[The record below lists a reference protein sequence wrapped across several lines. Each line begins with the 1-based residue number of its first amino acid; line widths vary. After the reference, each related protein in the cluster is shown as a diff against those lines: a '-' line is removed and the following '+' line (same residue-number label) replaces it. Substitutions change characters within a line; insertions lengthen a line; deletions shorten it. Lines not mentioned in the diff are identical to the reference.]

1 MSLIKLLGLWLIL
14 AIAMIANGIFR
25 VNVLQPRFGLPE
37 ADILSA
43 VLGIVIILAVTR
55 PFFRPLAGST
65 PPELLI
71 VSGVLVVLTVIFEF
85 TFGHWVDG
93 KSWSELAGNY
103 AIWRGRLW
111 PIVLLVLA
119 ASPFIW
125 ARPSNARQ
133 RRVAR

>member
-1 MSLIKLLGLWLIL
+1 MSLIKLLGLWVIL
-14 AIAMIANGIFR
+14 AVAMIANGVFR
-25 VNVLQPRFGLPE
+25 ETVLQPRFGLPS
-37 ADILSA
+37 ADVLSA
-43 VLGIVIILAVTR
+43 VMGLVIILAVTR
-55 PFFRPLAGST
+55 PFFKPLAGST

-71 VSGVLVVLTVIFEF
+71 VSAVLVILTVIFEF
-85 TFGHWVDG
+85 TFGHWVEG
-93 KSWSELAGNY
+93 KSWRELAGDY

-133 RRVAR
+133 RRVTR

>member
-14 AIAMIANGIFR
+14 AVAMIANGIFR

-71 VSGVLVVLTVIFEF
+71 VSGVLVALTVIFEF
-85 TFGHWVDG
+85 TFGRWVEG

>member
-14 AIAMIANGIFR
+14 AVAMIANGIFR

>member
-1 MSLIKLLGLWLIL
+1 MSLIKLLGLWVIL
-14 AIAMIANGIFR
+14 AVAMIANGIFR

-55 PFFRPLAGST
+55 PFLRPLAGST

-85 TFGHWVDG
+85 TFGRWVDG
-93 KSWSELAGNY
+93 KSWSELAADY

-133 RRVAR
+133 RRVTR

>member
-14 AIAMIANGIFR
+14 ALAMIANGIFR
-25 VNVLQPRFGLPE
+25 VTVLQPRFGLTTAE
-37 ADILSA
+37 VLSA
-43 VLGIVIILAVTR
+43 VLGIIIILAITR
-55 PFFRPLAGST
+55 PFLRPLAGAS

-71 VSGVLVVLTVIFEF
+71 VSAALVVLTVIFEF

-111 PIVLLVLA
+111 LLVLLVLA

-125 ARPSNARQ
+125 ARPSNARP
-133 RRVAR
+133 RRANR

>member
-1 MSLIKLLGLWLIL
+1 MSLIKLLGLWVIL
-14 AIAMIANGIFR
+14 AVAMIANGIVR
-25 VNVLQPRFGLPE
+25 ETVLQPRFGSPL
-37 ADILSA
+37 ADGLSA
-43 VLGIVIILAVTR
+43 ALGIVIILVVTR
-55 PFFRPLAGST
+55 PFFRPLAGAT

-71 VSGVLVVLTVIFEF
+71 VSGALVVLTVIFEF

-93 KSWSELAGNY
+93 KSWRELAGNY

-111 PIVLLVLA
+111 PMVLLVLA

-133 RRVAR
+133 RRATR

>member
-1 MSLIKLLGLWLIL
+1 MSLIKLLGLWVIL
-14 AIAMIANGIFR
+14 AVAMIANGILR
-25 VNVLQPRFGLPE
+25 ETVLQPQFGSPT
-37 ADILSA
+37 ADVLSA
-43 VLGIVIILAVTR
+43 LLGIVIILAVTR
-55 PFFRPLAGST
+55 PFLRPLAGAT

-71 VSGVLVVLTVIFEF
+71 VSGALVILTVIFEF

-93 KSWSELAGNY
+93 KSWSELAADY

-133 RRVAR
+133 RRVTR

>member
-103 AIWRGRLW
+103 AIGRGRLW

>member
-1 MSLIKLLGLWLIL
+1 MSLIKLLGLWVIL
-14 AIAMIANGIFR
+14 AVAMIANGIFR
-25 VNVLQPRFGLPE
+25 ETVLQPQFGSPA
-37 ADILSA
+37 ADVLSA
-43 VLGIVIILAVTR
+43 VLGIIIILAVTR
-55 PFFRPLAGST
+55 PFLKPLAGST
-65 PPELLI
+65 PSELLI
-71 VSGVLVVLTVIFEF
+71 VSVLLVILTVIFEF

-119 ASPFIW
+119 ATPFIW

-133 RRVAR
+133 RRVTR

>member
-1 MSLIKLLGLWLIL
+1 MSLIKLLGLWVIL
-14 AIAMIANGIFR
+14 AVAMIANGIVR
-25 VNVLQPRFGLPE
+25 EMVLQPQFGSPV
-37 ADILSA
+37 ADIVSA
-43 VLGIVIILAVTR
+43 GLGIVIILAVTR
-55 PFFRPLAGST
+55 PFLKPLAGST
-65 PPELLI
+65 PSELLI
-71 VSGVLVVLTVIFEF
+71 VSVLLVILTVIFEF

-133 RRVAR
+133 RRVTR